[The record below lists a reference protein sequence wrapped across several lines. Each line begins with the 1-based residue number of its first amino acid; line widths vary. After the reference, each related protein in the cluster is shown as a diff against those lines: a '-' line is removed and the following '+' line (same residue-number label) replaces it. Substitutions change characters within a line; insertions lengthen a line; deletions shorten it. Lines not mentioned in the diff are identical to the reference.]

1 MSGPRVISAAHHDFV
16 ETIEYLFEKDVGLAE
31 DFIAR
36 VEDAY
41 RKIEETP
48 NATRVSKPTR
58 PAETSAGFSSTVFRT
73 W

>member
-1 MSGPRVISAAHHDFV
+1 MSGPRVISAAHHDVV
-16 ETIEYLFEKDVGLAE
+16 ETVEYLFEKDVDLAE

-41 RKIEETP
+41 RKIGETP

-58 PAETSAGFSSTVFRT
+58 PTGTSAGFSFSVFRT
-73 W
+73 